1 MSTFKARVLY
11 DFQGEP
17 NTAEMSITAGEL
29 LTVTR
34 TDVGDEAY
42 VEKVETSSKPPN
54 IPPPAPPSQPGWG
67 FPGQQEPDQGGH
79 DDDDWDEWD
88 DDNTYE
94 SPPYSNN
101 MPKAEGNTQRYTSEQ
116 NHNFTRQNTQQSDN
130 VSLSGSMMGDN
141 KGTITKKSYN
151 IFSSAVR
158 SGLEGYILGLTKEV
172 SGTAARKPHIYRD
185 SDDQLGRW
193 EVLSNPYT
201 VQIASPKKATKM
213 GGLKSFIAY
222 TLTPSFSNV
231 EVSRR
236 YKHFDWLHDRLN
248 EKFNLIAIPPLPDKQ
263 VSGRYEEMFIE
274 HRRAQ
279 LQEFINYMCRHPVLS
294 TCDVWI
300 HFLTCT
306 DAKQWKQG
314 KRNAERDQLI
324 GASFCLCV
332 EAPEKEIMPSLVE
345 VKIDENLKYVE
356 KMDQCIKNLMQTA
369 QDQQKKCINMY
380 KREFTRVGEAF
391 FALGSAFEYNQQG
404 MYSKASVDVKNI
416 GSTYI
421 MIGKLY
427 EEQGKMDWLPLFDQ
441 LYIYKGITSN
451 LPNVLQMQKM
461 AEQKKKECERNNQ
474 LPQVALT
481 DVRRRS
487 DVITYTKKTPTTAV
501 TMPYSNNAKVPSEDG
516 CCRVSVIK
524 AVLYAYQF
532 VFMHNVAEDVNL
544 RLNSSFLENYNR
556 NSKTDSVDF
565 IQENLHCCG
574 AQTFSDWKY
583 SRWIKGSPGIKNK
596 VPDSCCKT
604 PEFLCGKR
612 DHPSNIY
619 YAGCEER
626 LAVILKVSL
635 WVICAV
641 SLGVSV
647 LQVIGVVF
655 GIKLFLKLEAD
666 DRNYNPSTN
675 GNESL
680 IPP

>member
-34 TDVGDEAY
+34 TDVGDGWWEGLNPKGESGLFPEAY

-487 DVITYTKKTPTTAV
+487 DVITYTVFAELNHFQQERDQNLKRALKDFLQEQLNFYKNVV
-501 TMPYSNNAKVPSEDG
+501 TKIEETLN
-516 CCRVSVIK
+516 
-524 AVLYAYQF
+524 QF
-532 VFMHNVAEDVNL
+532 E
-544 RLNSSFLENYNR
+544 
-556 NSKTDSVDF
+556 
-565 IQENLHCCG
+565 
-574 AQTFSDWKY
+574 
-583 SRWIKGSPGIKNK
+583 
-596 VPDSCCKT
+596 
-604 PEFLCGKR
+604 
-612 DHPSNIY
+612 
-619 YAGCEER
+619 
-626 LAVILKVSL
+626 
-635 WVICAV
+635 
-641 SLGVSV
+641 
-647 LQVIGVVF
+647 
-655 GIKLFLKLEAD
+655 
-666 DRNYNPSTN
+666 
-675 GNESL
+675 
-680 IPP
+680 